1 MGGVESAV
9 NRRLTYR
16 RACPEVVGGRWKVLS
31 YRGRRVMH
39 APHVPIDAGI
49 YEEEL
54 TTPSPEPHISR

>member
-1 MGGVESAV
+1 MGGIESPV

-16 RACPEVVGGRWKVLS
+16 RACPEVVGGVWKVLS

-39 APHVPIDAGI
+39 GPRAPIGTGI